1 MKCPK
6 CGKEGCK
13 FTDRKEAT
21 RKIGKGGK
29 KHYHK
34 IMGRKR
40 AYLKINDKGDSDT
53 SIRENNIAKCN
64 KCGFEGEIK

>member
-6 CGKEGCK
+6 CHKEGCSYI
-13 FTDRKEAT
+13 DRKETT
-21 RKIGKGGK
+21 RKIGKGKK
-29 KHYHK
+29 KHHYK
-34 IMGRKR
+34 TMTRKR

-53 SIRENNIAKCN
+53 SVRENNIAKCN